1 MSLED
6 GHGSHLPILTTD
18 GNTTVSPIR
27 RPSPAFKDG
36 NLLIKSPK
44 VSGNNFLTHA
54 WSFVSIRYHLYITD
68 KHIRFSPPSAQA
80 NGGYTLI

>member
-18 GNTTVSPIR
+18 GNTTASPIR

-54 WSFVSIRYHLYITD
+54 WSFGLVNLIATLSKYRIRD
-68 KHIRFSPPSAQA
+68 F
-80 NGGYTLI
+80 